1 MRVDDIRQL
10 TRAQPFVPSRVHI
23 TTGESYDIKHPDMIV
38 TTLGSIC
45 VAAPDAEHP
54 LSDGTGS
61 FRIHSLYR
69 VHTIEVLKPP
79 PQKPGSNG
87 TPVKPNVES

>member
-10 TRAQPFVPSRVHI
+10 TRAQPFVPFRVHI

-45 VAAPDAEHP
+45 VAAPDIDRP

-61 FRIHSLYR
+61 FRIHSLYH
-69 VHTIEVLKPP
+69 VHTLELLNPP
-79 PQKPGSNG
+79 PPKPGTNG
-87 TPVKPNVES
+87 VHSPTSEA